1 MTVWPASFFFWGAS
15 GICRGYNR
23 PLRFPQPARANQ
35 SGLCLEHHPS
45 PSHNLLRHGD
55 PSHRHLRAI
64 PAWRTASRPVHDR
77 QLTDALTG
85 LRHGDPAHR
94 CLSGIL
100 ARQSILLTGFR
111 HGNPAH
117 RYFRDIPAWR
127 SVLLTGPRHGD
138 PFHRY
143 LGGILAWRRGLLSTL
158 WHGDPQPKQF
168 WGRVVCR
175 RKGNRYR
182 CRDYGRVHDR
192 VRHGDPTRMHFRAIP
207 AGRTASRPVH
217 DQSLTDLLPITNR
230 CSDRS
235 SAGLSNR

>member
-1 MTVWPASFFFWGAS
+1 MRIGVPGEFHEDRWQRTAEDSERRVIPRTREAS
-15 GICRGYNR
+15 G
-23 PLRFPQPARANQ
+23 
-35 SGLCLEHHPS
+35 
-45 PSHNLLRHGD
+45 
-55 PSHRHLRAI
+55 AI
-64 PAWRTASRPVHDR
+64 RIQVIAW
-77 QLTDALTG
+77 Q
-85 LRHGDPAHR
+85 
-94 CLSGIL
+94 
-100 ARQSILLTGFR
+100 
-111 HGNPAH
+111 
-117 RYFRDIPAWR
+117 

>member
-1 MTVWPASFFFWGAS
+1 MTEYRDRPEWLVPIFSYLEASS
-15 GICRGYNR
+15 KQ
-23 PLRFPQPARANQ
+23 PQ
-35 SGLCLEHHPS
+35 
-45 PSHNLLRHGD
+45 
-55 PSHRHLRAI
+55 
-64 PAWRTASRPVHDR
+64 
-77 QLTDALTG
+77 TG
-85 LRHGDPAHR
+85 LALLNRSR
-94 CLSGIL
+94 S
-100 ARQSILLTGFR
+100 SI
-111 HGNPAH
+111 P
-117 RYFRDIPAWR
+117 
-127 SVLLTGPRHGD
+127 VGPRHGD

-143 LGGILAWRRGLLSTL
+143 LRAIPAWRIGLLSAL

>member
-1 MTVWPASFFFWGAS
+1 MRIGVPGEFHEDRWQRTAEDSERRVIPRTREAS
-15 GICRGYNR
+15 GAIRI
-23 PLRFPQPARANQ
+23 QVIAWQ
-35 SGLCLEHHPS
+35 SVLLTGLW
-45 PSHNLLRHGD
+45 HGD
-55 PSHRHLRAI
+55 P
-64 PAWRTASRPVHDR
+64 T
-77 QLTDALTG
+77 
-85 LRHGDPAHR
+85 HR
-94 CLSGIL
+94 CLSSIL
-100 ARQSILLTGFR
+100 AWQ
-111 HGNPAH
+111 
-117 RYFRDIPAWR
+117 

>member
-1 MTVWPASFFFWGAS
+1 MTENRDRPEWLVPIFSYLEASSKQPQTGLALL
-15 GICRGYNR
+15 NR
-23 PLRFPQPARANQ
+23 
-35 SGLCLEHHPS
+35 
-45 PSHNLLRHGD
+45 SHSSIPVGPRHGD
-55 PSHRHLRAI
+55 
-64 PAWRTASRPVHDR
+64 
-77 QLTDALTG
+77 
-85 LRHGDPAHR
+85 
-94 CLSGIL
+94 
-100 ARQSILLTGFR
+100 
-111 HGNPAH
+111 PAH

-127 SVLLTGPRHGD
+127 RGLLSALWHGNPAHRCLSSILAWQSVLLTGPRHGD

>member
-1 MTVWPASFFFWGAS
+1 MTEYRDRPEWLVPIFSYLEASS
-15 GICRGYNR
+15 KQ
-23 PLRFPQPARANQ
+23 PQ
-35 SGLCLEHHPS
+35 
-45 PSHNLLRHGD
+45 
-55 PSHRHLRAI
+55 
-64 PAWRTASRPVHDR
+64 
-77 QLTDALTG
+77 TG
-85 LRHGDPAHR
+85 LALLNRSR
-94 CLSGIL
+94 S
-100 ARQSILLTGFR
+100 SI
-111 HGNPAH
+111 P
-117 RYFRDIPAWR
+117 
-127 SVLLTGPRHGD
+127 VGPRHGD

-143 LGGILAWRRGLLSTL
+143 LRAIPAWRRGLLSALWHGNPAYRHLSGITAWRRGLLSTL

>member
-1 MTVWPASFFFWGAS
+1 MKTQYENTAILLIIKGGGGRVSLDGVTACGLVNGADR
-15 GICRGYNR
+15 I
-23 PLRFPQPARANQ
+23 QVIAWQ
-35 SGLCLEHHPS
+35 SVL
-45 PSHNLLRHGD
+45 
-55 PSHRHLRAI
+55 
-64 PAWRTASRPVHDR
+64 
-77 QLTDALTG
+77 LTG
-85 LRHGDPAHR
+85 LRHGLPA
-94 CLSGIL
+94 
-100 ARQSILLTGFR
+100 
-111 HGNPAH
+111 
-117 RYFRDIPAWR
+117 Y
-127 SVLLTGPRHGD
+127 
-138 PFHRY
+138 RY